1 MAEAISRGAFPT
13 YVPREQA
20 KADGPSQ
27 GGYSQQGLVNAMEE
41 LTFQVSEVVEATQ
54 LALEQRFDVDMHAL
68 HDEEEAS
75 VEEVCAVLRLL
86 EGRDLFDQLRGRARL
101 FAKAFSEG
109 RREAMDYLTDGLQ
122 PQHRWAV
129 LRLATRAMADESAN
143 RLNAEAHA
151 LAMQYPAPLNSIF
164 RALPAMRAAPPPRQ
178 RRHCLAWS
186 ATTASCWPASR
197 RCAPCS
203 MCWPKWAEPPMR
215 PRR

>member
-1 MAEAISRGAFPT
+1 
-13 YVPREQA
+13 
-20 KADGPSQ
+20 
-27 GGYSQQGLVNAMEE
+27 MEE